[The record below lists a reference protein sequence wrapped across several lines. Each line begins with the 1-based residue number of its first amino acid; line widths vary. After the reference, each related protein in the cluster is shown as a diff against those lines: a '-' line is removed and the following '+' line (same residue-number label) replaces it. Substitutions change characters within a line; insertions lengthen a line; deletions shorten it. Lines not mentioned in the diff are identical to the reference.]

1 MSLIEQPTAKP
12 EQRSRNGLFAPGN
25 KIAHGRKLHARDRL
39 SKAFIT
45 ALADSFD
52 KKGKRVIDQLADND
66 PAAYARLCA
75 SLLPKEVFVSKGPLA
90 ELTEQE
96 LSALAYAAQ
105 RLAASDSD

>member
-1 MSLIEQPTAKP
+1 MSLIEHEKPIAKP
-12 EQRSRNGLFAPGN
+12 VARARGFQPGQSGN
-25 KIAHGRKLHARDRL
+25 PAGRRLAARDRL

-52 KKGKRVIDQLADND
+52 KKGKRVIDQLADTD

-105 RLAASDSD
+105 RLAGSD